1 MKKGEEEKTH
11 TEFIQEMMSVMM
23 SGAIL
28 LLLMILLLQSN
39 EKHTETTPGFV
50 YEMCGEELFFPSPIR
65 LHHLQKVHLE
75 AAAFLTCLKSEF
87 ALADAFN

>member
-1 MKKGEEEKTH
+1 MKKGEQEKTH

-23 SGAIL
+23 SGVIL

-50 YEMCGEELFFPSPIR
+50 YEI
-65 LHHLQKVHLE
+65 
-75 AAAFLTCLKSEF
+75 
-87 ALADAFN
+87 